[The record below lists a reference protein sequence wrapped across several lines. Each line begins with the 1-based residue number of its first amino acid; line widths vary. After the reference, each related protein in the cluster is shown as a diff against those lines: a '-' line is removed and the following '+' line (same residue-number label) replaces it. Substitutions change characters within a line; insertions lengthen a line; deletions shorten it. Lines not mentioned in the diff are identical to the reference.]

1 MDLRKK
7 RLLQILMQN
16 AADMGTYLRG
26 RLRELQA
33 RYPDLIGEVRG
44 KGLMIGVEL
53 IEGRTERVPV
63 KALTDRLLTQAWR
76 NGLLLSCGASTLRL
90 MPPLTVSK
98 AIVDEATTILE
109 QSLEEVL

>member
-7 RLLQILMQN
+7 RPLQILMQN
-16 AADMGTYLRG
+16 AADMGAYLTG

-33 RYPDLIGEVRG
+33 RDLIGEVRG
-44 KGLMIGVEL
+44 KGLMIGEEL
-53 IEGRTERVPV
+53 IEGHTERVPA

-76 NGLLLSCGASTLRL
+76 NGLLLSCGASTSRL

-98 AIVDEATTILE
+98 AIADEATTILE